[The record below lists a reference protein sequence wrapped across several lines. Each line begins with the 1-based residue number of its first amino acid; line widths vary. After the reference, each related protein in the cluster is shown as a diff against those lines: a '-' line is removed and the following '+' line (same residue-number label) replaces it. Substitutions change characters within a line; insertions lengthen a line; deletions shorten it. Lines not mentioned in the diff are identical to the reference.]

1 MLQPTS
7 PMKRRSMKIAY
18 DGNVFE
24 ACKLKSD
31 AIAEIL
37 TPNPKGRRY
46 TALNPRPD
54 DKKSK
59 SNDSS
64 NSFDDLPEPPTKK
77 HISMVDKTK
86 TV

>member
-7 PMKRRSMKIAY
+7 PMRRRSTKVAY
-18 DGNVFE
+18 EGNVFE

-37 TPNPKGRRY
+37 TPNRTGRRY

-54 DKKSK
+54 NK
-59 SNDSS
+59 
-64 NSFDDLPEPPTKK
+64 
-77 HISMVDKTK
+77 
-86 TV
+86 